1 MKLNR
6 LFLCLCAVLNVCMAW
21 GQQTPLRFN
30 KDGKFKIVQ
39 LTDIHYKYDDQA
51 NSQVGI
57 DCINKVLDAEKPD
70 CVIITGDGVVS
81 NESFKAGILCSTCAL
96 VATFRMQWCLVIM
109 MMSMTIPA
117 KSCTIIF
124 QRRRVA

>member
-6 LFLCLCAVLNVCMAW
+6 FFLTLCAVLNVCMAW

-57 DCINKVLDAEKPD
+57 DCINKVLDAENPD

-81 NESFKAGILCSTCAL
+81 IHQSDIRHSKRHLLCFQSRCGNLHYGSSTA
-96 VATFRMQWCLVIM
+96 CLTGCLYLSYTV
-109 MMSMTIPA
+109 
-117 KSCTIIF
+117 
-124 QRRRVA
+124 